1 MAVAFRVV
9 LVLVL
14 LITGPGAVF
23 WFRRGGQPSKALN
36 VLCLVATVLI
46 LMNLE
51 RTFRSA
57 VGTTRWRIKFF
68 VLGLAVIFGARFY
81 ARSQALVFSGY
92 DLALTNIETV
102 ALLLGCVLMAAAY
115 FRSGFIEID
124 VYPSRAV
131 LHTSV
136 TVLLA
141 GIYLFFVGVLAQIV
155 VHFGGAGN
163 FPVETF
169 LVLLRLVIFAV
180 VLLSHR
186 IPQSIQLFISRHF
199 ARPQH
204 DFRQIWTRFTASMS
218 SVLDEGDLCVAAGR
232 LISETF
238 NALSVSIWLLDSQY
252 ERLVRASSTLHS
264 EQEQAGDSTRELEAF
279 QTMSAFFIHDL
290 KNTASTLSLMLQN
303 LPIHF
308 DDPAFRKD
316 ALRSIGATVD
326 RINDL
331 ISSLSAFRHELHLNP
346 TELDLNLLVTE
357 ILKSLDC
364 AGDAEL
370 VTKLDPLPKMVGD
383 REQLRSM
390 VTNLLLNARDAVGGA
405 GRIMV
410 ETRQRN
416 GWVTLSI
423 ADNGCGMT
431 PAFVKNSLF
440 RPFSTTKKKG
450 LGIGMFHAKM
460 IVEAHRGNIQVK
472 SKLGSG
478 TTVEVMLP
486 LKSPAE

>member
-1 MAVAFRVV
+1 
-9 LVLVL
+9 
-14 LITGPGAVF
+14 
-23 WFRRGGQPSKALN
+23 
-36 VLCLVATVLI
+36 
-46 LMNLE
+46 
-51 RTFRSA
+51 
-57 VGTTRWRIKFF
+57 
-68 VLGLAVIFGARFY
+68 
-81 ARSQALVFSGY
+81 
-92 DLALTNIETV
+92 
-102 ALLLGCVLMAAAY
+102 
-115 FRSGFIEID
+115 
-124 VYPSRAV
+124 
-131 LHTSV
+131 
-136 TVLLA
+136 
-141 GIYLFFVGVLAQIV
+141 
-155 VHFGGAGN
+155 
-163 FPVETF
+163 
-169 LVLLRLVIFAV
+169 
-180 VLLSHR
+180 
-186 IPQSIQLFISRHF
+186 
-199 ARPQH
+199 
-204 DFRQIWTRFTASMS
+204 
-218 SVLDEGDLCVAAGR
+218 
-232 LISETF
+232 
-238 NALSVSIWLLDSQY
+238 LDSQY

-264 EQEQAGDSTRELEAF
+264 EQEQAGDSTREVAAKEWNSISLNKLSRPFELERAKEKWTENLKQISAGLFRTGGNRICVPLLAGEHRLGVIILADRVSGIRYTGEEMDLLKCIGDQVGVSLLNLRLTKKIMLGKELEAF

-316 ALRSIGATVD
+316 ALRSIGGTVD

-364 AGDAEL
+364 AEDAEL

-390 VTNLLLNARDAVGGA
+390 LTNLLLNARDAVGGA

-472 SKLGSG
+472 SELGSG
-478 TTVEVMLP
+478 TTFEVMLP